1 MTMKKTPV
9 WKKPRPASRKAPQ
22 KLTPAQKAKAKA
34 FAERTGTRYPSLVA
48 NMAALREDR
57 GD

>member
-1 MTMKKTPV
+1 MKKPV
-9 WKKPRPASRKAPQ
+9 WDKPRPKKLGKPR

-48 NMAALREDR
+48 NMAALREKDD